1 MAFDFGQH
9 PAVADSILQAIS
21 QINAAKGKP
30 FGAVQNPEL
39 HANDITAANNPPASP
54 PAFGGAQPSMP
65 ASAAPQNSNNN
76 LMAMLQALFGDK
88 SQSSSNIY
96 ANQSNILPNN
106 MAGQGQIPYGGKPLS

>member
-1 MAFDFGQH
+1 MPQRVTYLVPFKTLNCMQM
-9 PAVADSILQAIS
+9 ILQP
-21 QINAAKGKP
+21 QIIR
-30 FGAVQNPEL
+30 L
-39 HANDITAANNPPASP
+39 LSP
-54 PAFGGAQPSMP
+54 PAFGGARPSRP